1 MEPKTVTGAAKSMID
16 FCKAARDLS
25 AKLPDSMAIETSIA
39 TFERARHPA
48 PNPHDTQERS
58 ATSVN
63 QSPNEFVAA
72 AREMGLKVDII
83 PERGPFDL
91 RVIPALRQ
99 IVKLRAPDIILTQH
113 VKSHFVLR
121 LSKLWKEYPLSLIHI

>member
-1 MEPKTVTGAAKSMID
+1 MNSRLSSRISKIRLLAVMEPKTVTGAAKSMID
-16 FCKAARDLS
+16 FCRAARDLS
-25 AKLPDSMAIETSIA
+25 AKLPGSIAIETSIA

-48 PNPHDTQERS
+48 SNPHYTQERS
-58 ATSVN
+58 ATNVD

-91 RVIPALRQ
+91 RVIPALRL
-99 IVKLRAPDIILTQH
+99 IVKLREPD
-113 VKSHFVLR
+113 
-121 LSKLWKEYPLSLIHI
+121 